1 MKHAEQIMS
10 KNKKFF
16 DLVYVALLSD
26 FSSSHLHI
34 QHRLQYQDAFYS
46 LNLLSQLLHHT
57 VHHVT

>member
-10 KNKKFF
+10 KNNIF

-46 LNLLSQLLHHT
+46 LNLLSQLLHRT